1 MFLDFFTRL
10 RGAGIPVSIGEL
22 LDLHAALDAG
32 LAVADPEAFY
42 LLARA
47 LLVKDERFFDR
58 FDLVYAGE
66 MARAERPSVATA
78 VPEEWLRLE
87 LQRLLSEE
95 DRQRLQALGG
105 LNELLDAL
113 QQRLA
118 EQRERHVGGNKWV
131 GTGGTSPFGSGGYNP
146 FGVRIGEA
154 GTRQGRAAKVWE
166 QRDYR
171 NLDDRAPLDRR
182 NLQLALRRLRRFA
195 RQGAA
200 AEFDLEGTV
209 AATAREGGLLD
220 VRYRP
225 ERHNATKVL
234 LLLDIGGSMDLH
246 VRLCSELFSAC
257 RLEFRHLEYYYF
269 HNCVYERVWRDNAR
283 RHDDSLATEELLRRY
298 NADYRLVIVGDAS
311 MGPYEITHPGGSVE
325 HWNEEPGSVW
335 IQRLCQHFPRAVWLN
350 PYPQE
355 GWASSTSIQL
365 LRELMTQRMF
375 PLTGEGLGEAIRSL
389 TRS

>member
-10 RGAGIPVSIGEL
+10 RAAGIPVSIGEL

-32 LAVADPEAFY
+32 IAVVDPEAFY
-42 LLARA
+42 LLART

-58 FDLVYAGE
+58 FDQVFAGE
-66 MARAERPSVATA
+66 MARAERSSETKAILA
-78 VPEEWLRLE
+78 DWLRLE

-105 LNELLDAL
+105 LDELLKTL

-118 EQRERHVGGNKWV
+118 EQRERHAGGNKWV

-171 NLDDRAPLDRR
+171 NLDDQAPLDRR

-200 AEFDLEGTV
+200 AEFDLDATV
-209 AATAREGGLLD
+209 AATAKEGGLLD

-234 LLLDIGGSMDLH
+234 LLFDVGGSMDLH

-283 RHDDSLATEELLRRY
+283 RHEEGLPTVELLRRY
-298 NADYRLVIVGDAS
+298 GADYRLVIVGDAS

-325 HWNEEPGSVW
+325 HWNEEPGALW
-335 IQRLCQHFPRAVWLN
+335 IRRLCHHFPRAAWLN
-350 PYPQE
+350 PYPRD
-355 GWASSTSIQL
+355 GWDFSTSIGL
-365 LRELMTQRMF
+365 LRELMGQRMF
-375 PLTGEGLGEAIRSL
+375 PLTGEGLAEAIRAL
-389 TRS
+389 TRQ

>member
-10 RGAGIPVSIGEL
+10 RAAGIPVSLGEL

-47 LLVKDERFFDR
+47 VLVKDERFFDR
-58 FDLVYAGE
+58 FDQVYAGE
-66 MARAERPSVATA
+66 MARSERLSETQAIPAD
-78 VPEEWLRLE
+78 WLRLE
-87 LQRLLSEE
+87 LQRLLSDE

-105 LNELLDAL
+105 LDELLDTL
-113 QQRLA
+113 RQRLA
-118 EQRERHVGGNKWV
+118 EQRERHAGGNKWI

-146 FGVRIGEA
+146 FGVRVGEA

-234 LLLDIGGSMDLH
+234 LLLDVGGSMDLH
-246 VRLCSELFSAC
+246 VRLCTELFSAC

-283 RHDDSLATEELLRRY
+283 RHEEGLATAELLRRY
-298 NADYRLVIVGDAS
+298 GADYRLVIVGDAS

-325 HWNEEPGSVW
+325 HWNEEPGALW

-350 PYPQE
+350 PYPQD
-355 GWASSTSIQL
+355 GWVSSTSIQL
-365 LRELMTQRMF
+365 LRDLMAQRMF
-375 PLTGEGLGEAIRSL
+375 PLTGEGLGDAIRSL
-389 TRS
+389 TRP

>member
-10 RGAGIPVSIGEL
+10 RAAGIPVSIGEL

-32 LAVADPEAFY
+32 IAVVDPEAFY
-42 LLARA
+42 LLART

-58 FDLVYAGE
+58 FDQVFAGE
-66 MARAERPSVATA
+66 MARAERSSETKAIPAD
-78 VPEEWLRLE
+78 WLRLE

-105 LNELLDAL
+105 LDELLKTL

-118 EQRERHVGGNKWV
+118 EQRERHAGGNKWV

-171 NLDDRAPLDRR
+171 NLDDQAPLDRR

-200 AEFDLEGTV
+200 AEFDLDATV
-209 AATAREGGLLD
+209 AATAKEGGLLD

-234 LLLDIGGSMDLH
+234 LLFDVGGSMDLH

-283 RHDDSLATEELLRRY
+283 RHEEGLPTAELLRRY
-298 NADYRLVIVGDAS
+298 GADYRLVIVGDAS

-325 HWNEEPGSVW
+325 HWNEEPGALW
-335 IQRLCQHFPRAVWLN
+335 IQRLCQHFPRAAWLN
-350 PYPQE
+350 PYPRD
-355 GWASSTSIQL
+355 GWDFSTSIGL
-365 LRELMTQRMF
+365 LRELMGQRMF
-375 PLTGEGLGEAIRSL
+375 PLTGEGLAEAIRAL
-389 TRS
+389 TRQ

>member
-10 RGAGIPVSIGEL
+10 RAAGIPVSLGEL

-47 LLVKDERFFDR
+47 VLVKDERFFDR
-58 FDLVYAGE
+58 FDQVYAGE
-66 MARAERPSVATA
+66 LARYERLAEPKAIPA
-78 VPEEWLRLE
+78 DWLRLE
-87 LQRLLSEE
+87 FQRLLSDE

-105 LNELLDAL
+105 LDELLETL
-113 QQRLA
+113 RQRLA
-118 EQRERHVGGNKWV
+118 EQRERHAGGNKWV

-146 FGVRIGEA
+146 FGVRVGEA

-200 AEFDLEGTV
+200 AEFDLDETV
-209 AATAREGGLLD
+209 AATAQEGGLLD

-234 LLLDIGGSMDLH
+234 LLLDVGGSMDLH

-283 RHDDSLATEELLRRY
+283 RYEEGLATAELLRRY
-298 NADYRLVIVGDAS
+298 GADYRLVIVGDAS

-325 HWNEEPGSVW
+325 HWNEEPGALW
-335 IQRLCQHFPRAVWLN
+335 FQRLCQHFPRAVWLN
-350 PYPQE
+350 PYPQD

-365 LRELMTQRMF
+365 LRELMAQRMF
-375 PLTGEGLGEAIRSL
+375 PLTGEGLGDAIRSL
-389 TRS
+389 TRP

>member
-10 RGAGIPVSIGEL
+10 RAAGIPVSIGEL

-32 LAVADPEAFY
+32 IVVADAEAFY
-42 LLARA
+42 LLART

-58 FDLVYAGE
+58 FDQVFAGE
-66 MARAERPSVATA
+66 MARFERSSGGKAIPAD
-78 VPEEWLRLE
+78 WLRLE
-87 LQRLLSEE
+87 LQRLLSAE

-105 LNELLDAL
+105 LDELLKTL

-118 EQRERHVGGNKWV
+118 EQRERHAGGNKWV
-131 GTGGTSPFGSGGYNP
+131 GTGGTSPFGSAGYNP

-171 NLDDRAPLDRR
+171 NLDDHAPLDRR

-200 AEFDLEGTV
+200 AEFDLDATV
-209 AATAREGGLLD
+209 AATAQEGGLLD

-234 LLLDIGGSMDLH
+234 LLFDVGGSMDLH

-269 HNCVYERVWRDNAR
+269 HNCVYERVWRDNGR
-283 RHDDSLATEELLRRY
+283 RHEESVATEDLLRRY
-298 NADYRLVIVGDAS
+298 GADYRLVIVGDAS

-325 HWNEEPGSVW
+325 HWNDEPGALW
-335 IQRLCQHFPRAVWLN
+335 IQRLCQHFPRAAWLN
-350 PYPQE
+350 PYPRD
-355 GWASSTSIQL
+355 GWDFSTSIGL
-365 LRELMTQRMF
+365 LRELMGQRMF
-375 PLTGEGLGEAIRSL
+375 PLTGEGLADAIRAL
-389 TRS
+389 TRQ

>member
-10 RGAGIPVSIGEL
+10 RAADIPVSIGEL

-32 LAVADPEAFY
+32 IAVLDPEAFY
-42 LLARA
+42 LLART

-58 FDLVYAGE
+58 FDQVFAGE
-66 MARAERPSVATA
+66 MARAERSSDTKGIPAD
-78 VPEEWLRLE
+78 WLRLE
-87 LQRLLSEE
+87 LQRLLSDE

-105 LNELLDAL
+105 LDELLKTL

-118 EQRERHVGGNKWV
+118 EQRERHAGGNKWV

-154 GTRQGRAAKVWE
+154 GIRQGQAAKVWE

-200 AEFDLEGTV
+200 AEFDLDATV
-209 AATAREGGLLD
+209 AATAKEGGLLD

-234 LLLDIGGSMDLH
+234 LLFDVGGSMDIH

-283 RHDDSLATEELLRRY
+283 RHEEGLPTAELLRRY
-298 NADYRLVIVGDAS
+298 GADYRLVIVGDAS

-325 HWNEEPGSVW
+325 HWNEEPGALW
-335 IQRLCQHFPRAVWLN
+335 IQRLCQHFPRAAWLN
-350 PYPQE
+350 PYPSD
-355 GWASSTSIQL
+355 GWDFSTSIGL
-365 LRELMTQRMF
+365 LRELMAQRMF
-375 PLTGEGLGEAIRSL
+375 PLTGEGLAEAIRAL
-389 TRS
+389 TRQ

>member
-32 LAVADPEAFY
+32 LAVAEPESFY

-66 MARAERPSVATA
+66 MARVERPAAATA
-78 VPEEWLRLE
+78 VPDEWLRLE

-95 DRQRLQALGG
+95 ERQRLQALGG

-118 EQRERHVGGNKWV
+118 EQRERHAAGNKWV

-209 AATAREGGLLD
+209 GATAREGGLLD

-325 HWNEEPGSVW
+325 HWNEEPGAVW

-365 LRELMTQRMF
+365 LRELMVQRMF

>member
-10 RGAGIPVSIGEL
+10 RAAGIPVSLGEL

-32 LAVADPEAFY
+32 LVVADPEAFY
-42 LLARA
+42 LLART

-58 FDLVYAGE
+58 FDQVYAGE
-66 MARAERPSVATA
+66 LARVERPAEASTLPAD
-78 VPEEWLRLE
+78 WLRLE
-87 LQRLLSEE
+87 LQRLLSAE

-105 LNELLDAL
+105 LDELLATL

-118 EQRERHVGGNKWV
+118 EQRERHAGGNKWV

-200 AEFDLEGTV
+200 AEFDLDGTV

-234 LLLDIGGSMDLH
+234 LLLDVGGSMDLH
-246 VRLCSELFSAC
+246 VRLCTELFSAC

-269 HNCVYERVWRDNAR
+269 HNCVYERVWWDNAR
-283 RHDDSLATEELLRRY
+283 RHDEGLATDELLRRY
-298 NADYRLVIVGDAS
+298 GADYRLVIVGDAS
-311 MGPYEITHPGGSVE
+311 MGPYEITQAGGSVE
-325 HWNEEPGSVW
+325 HWNEEPGALW
-335 IQRLCQHFPRAVWLN
+335 IQRLCQHFPRAAWLN

-365 LRELMTQRMF
+365 LRELMAQRMF
-375 PLTGEGLGEAIRSL
+375 PLTGEGLGDAIRAL
-389 TRS
+389 TRP

>member
-10 RGAGIPVSIGEL
+10 RAAGIPVSLGEL

-47 LLVKDERFFDR
+47 VLVKDERFFDR
-58 FDLVYAGE
+58 FDQVYAGE
-66 MARAERPSVATA
+66 LARSERAPDAQA
-78 VPEEWLRLE
+78 LPADWLRLE
-87 LQRLLSEE
+87 LQRRLSEE

-105 LNELLDAL
+105 LDELLETL
-113 QQRLA
+113 RQRLA
-118 EQRERHVGGNKWV
+118 EQRERHAGGNKWI

-146 FGVRIGEA
+146 FGVRVGEA

-166 QRDYR
+166 QRDFR

-200 AEFDLEGTV
+200 AEFDLEETV

-234 LLLDIGGSMDLH
+234 LLLDVGGSMDLH
-246 VRLCSELFSAC
+246 VQLCSELFSAC

-283 RHDDSLATEELLRRY
+283 RHEEGLATGELLRRY
-298 NADYRLVIVGDAS
+298 GADYRLVIVGDAS
-311 MGPYEITHPGGSVE
+311 MGPYELTHPGVASNTGTKSPAHSGSSGCASTFPGL
-325 HWNEEPGSVW
+325 PGS
-335 IQRLCQHFPRAVWLN
+335 IPIHAMAGISAPPSACC
-350 PYPQE
+350 
-355 GWASSTSIQL
+355 AS
-365 LRELMTQRMF
+365 
-375 PLTGEGLGEAIRSL
+375 
-389 TRS
+389 

>member
-10 RGAGIPVSIGEL
+10 RAAGIPVSLGEL

-47 LLVKDERFFDR
+47 VLVKDERFFDR
-58 FDLVYAGE
+58 FDQVYAGE
-66 MARAERPSVATA
+66 LARYERLAEPKAIPA
-78 VPEEWLRLE
+78 DWLRLE
-87 LQRLLSEE
+87 FQRLLSDE

-105 LNELLDAL
+105 LDELLETL
-113 QQRLA
+113 RQRLA
-118 EQRERHVGGNKWV
+118 EQRERHAGGNKWV

-146 FGVRIGEA
+146 FGVRVGEA

-200 AEFDLEGTV
+200 AEFDLDETV
-209 AATAREGGLLD
+209 AATAQEGGLLD

-234 LLLDIGGSMDLH
+234 LLLDVGGSMDLH

-283 RHDDSLATEELLRRY
+283 RYEEGLATAELLRRY
-298 NADYRLVIVGDAS
+298 GADYRLVIVGDAS

-325 HWNEEPGSVW
+325 HWNEEPGALW

-350 PYPQE
+350 PYPQD

-365 LRELMTQRMF
+365 LRELMAQRMF
-375 PLTGEGLGEAIRSL
+375 PLTGEGLGDAIRSL
-389 TRS
+389 TRP

>member
-10 RGAGIPVSIGEL
+10 RAAGIPVSLGEL

-32 LAVADPEAFY
+32 LAVADPDAFY

-47 LLVKDERFFDR
+47 VLVKDERFFDS
-58 FDLVYAGE
+58 FDQVYAGE
-66 MARAERPSVATA
+66 LARSERAPDAQA
-78 VPEEWLRLE
+78 IPADWLRLE
-87 LQRLLSEE
+87 LQRQLSEE

-105 LNELLDAL
+105 LDELLETL
-113 QQRLA
+113 RQRLA
-118 EQRERHVGGNKWV
+118 EQRERHAGGNKWV

-146 FGVRIGEA
+146 FGVRVGDA

-166 QRDYR
+166 QRDFR

-200 AEFDLEGTV
+200 AEFDLEETI

-234 LLLDIGGSMDLH
+234 LLLDVGGSMDLH
-246 VRLCSELFSAC
+246 VQLCSELFSAC

-283 RHDDSLATEELLRRY
+283 RHEEGLATGELLRRY
-298 NADYRLVIVGDAS
+298 GADYRLVIVGDAS
-311 MGPYEITHPGGSVE
+311 MGPYELTHPGGSVE
-325 HWNEEPGSVW
+325 HWNEEPGALW
-335 IQRLCQHFPRAVWLN
+335 IQRLCQHFPRAAWLN
-350 PYPQE
+350 PYPRD
-355 GWASSTSIQL
+355 GWDFSTSIGL
-365 LRELMTQRMF
+365 LRELMGQRMF

-389 TRS
+389 TRP

>member
-10 RGAGIPVSIGEL
+10 RAAGIPVSIGEL

-32 LAVADPEAFY
+32 IAVVDPEAFY
-42 LLARA
+42 LLART

-58 FDLVYAGE
+58 FDQVFAGE
-66 MARAERPSVATA
+66 MARAERSSETKAIPAD
-78 VPEEWLRLE
+78 WLRLE
-87 LQRLLSEE
+87 LQRLLSAE

-105 LNELLDAL
+105 LDELLKTL

-118 EQRERHVGGNKWV
+118 EQRERHAGGNKWV

-171 NLDDRAPLDRR
+171 NLDDQAPLDRR

-200 AEFDLEGTV
+200 AEFDLDATV
-209 AATAREGGLLD
+209 AATAKEGGLLD

-234 LLLDIGGSMDLH
+234 LLFDVGGSMDLH

-283 RHDDSLATEELLRRY
+283 RHEEGLPTAELLRRY
-298 NADYRLVIVGDAS
+298 GADYRLVIVGDAS

-325 HWNEEPGSVW
+325 HWNEEPGALW
-335 IQRLCQHFPRAVWLN
+335 IQRLCQHFPRAAWLN
-350 PYPQE
+350 PYPRD
-355 GWASSTSIQL
+355 GWDFSTSISL
-365 LRELMTQRMF
+365 LRELMGQRMF
-375 PLTGEGLGEAIRSL
+375 PLAGEGLAEAIRAL
-389 TRS
+389 TRQ

>member
-58 FDLVYAGE
+58 FDQVYAGE
-66 MARAERPSVATA
+66 MARVERPAAATA
-78 VPEEWLRLE
+78 VPDEWLRLE

-95 DRQRLQALGG
+95 ERQRLQALGG

-118 EQRERHVGGNKWV
+118 EQRERHAGGSKWV

-195 RQGAA
+195 RQGVA

-257 RLEFRHLEYYYF
+257 RLEFRQLEYYYF

-325 HWNEEPGSVW
+325 HWNEEPGAVW

-365 LRELMTQRMF
+365 LRELMAQRMF

>member
-10 RGAGIPVSIGEL
+10 RAAGVPVSLGEL

-32 LAVADPEAFY
+32 LAVADPDAFY

-47 LLVKDERFFDR
+47 VLVKDERFFDR
-58 FDLVYAGE
+58 FDQVYAGE
-66 MARAERPSVATA
+66 MAGSERASDAQAIPAD
-78 VPEEWLRLE
+78 WLRLE
-87 LQRLLSEE
+87 LQRQLSEE

-105 LNELLDAL
+105 LDELLETL

-118 EQRERHVGGNKWV
+118 EQRERHAGGNKWI

-146 FGVRIGEA
+146 FGVRVGEA

-234 LLLDIGGSMDLH
+234 LLLDVGGSMDLH
-246 VRLCSELFSAC
+246 VQLCSELFSAC

-283 RHDDSLATEELLRRY
+283 RHEEGLATSELLRRY
-298 NADYRLVIVGDAS
+298 GADYRLVIVGDAS
-311 MGPYEITHPGGSVE
+311 MGPYELTHPGGSVE
-325 HWNEEPGSVW
+325 HWNEEPGALW
-335 IQRLCQHFPRAVWLN
+335 IQRLCQHFPRAAWLN
-350 PYPQE
+350 PYPRD
-355 GWASSTSIQL
+355 GWDFSISIGL
-365 LRELMTQRMF
+365 LRELMGQRMF

-389 TRS
+389 TRP

>member
-10 RGAGIPVSIGEL
+10 RAAGIPVSIGEL

-32 LAVADPEAFY
+32 IVVADAEAFY
-42 LLARA
+42 LLART

-58 FDLVYAGE
+58 FDQVFAGE
-66 MARAERPSVATA
+66 MARFERSSGGKAIPAD
-78 VPEEWLRLE
+78 WLRLE
-87 LQRLLSEE
+87 LQRLLSAE

-105 LNELLDAL
+105 LDELLKTL

-118 EQRERHVGGNKWV
+118 EQRERHAGGNKWV
-131 GTGGTSPFGSGGYNP
+131 GTGGTSPFGSAGYNP

-171 NLDDRAPLDRR
+171 NLDDHAPLDRR

-200 AEFDLEGTV
+200 AEFDLDATV
-209 AATAREGGLLD
+209 AATAQEGGLLD

-234 LLLDIGGSMDLH
+234 LLFDVGGSMDLH

-269 HNCVYERVWRDNAR
+269 HNCVYERVWRDNGR
-283 RHDDSLATEELLRRY
+283 RHEESVATEDLLRRY
-298 NADYRLVIVGDAS
+298 GADYRLVIVGDAS

-325 HWNEEPGSVW
+325 HWNEEPGALW
-335 IQRLCQHFPRAVWLN
+335 IQRLCQHFPRAAWLN
-350 PYPQE
+350 PYPRD
-355 GWASSTSIQL
+355 GWDFSTSIGL
-365 LRELMTQRMF
+365 LRELMGQRMF
-375 PLTGEGLGEAIRSL
+375 PLTGEGLADAIRAL
-389 TRS
+389 TRQ

>member
-32 LAVADPEAFY
+32 FAVGDPEAFY

-66 MARAERPSVATA
+66 MARAERPSAATA

-105 LNELLDAL
+105 LNELLDTL

-118 EQRERHVGGNKWV
+118 EQRERHAGGNKWV

-325 HWNEEPGSVW
+325 HWNEEPGAVW

-365 LRELMTQRMF
+365 LRELMAQRMF

>member
-22 LDLHAALDAG
+22 LDMYAALDAG

-58 FDLVYAGE
+58 FDQVFAGE
-66 MARAERPSVATA
+66 MAKPERPSAATA
-78 VPEEWLRLE
+78 VPEDWLRLD

-118 EQRERHVGGNKWV
+118 EQRERHAGGNKWV

-200 AEFDLEGTV
+200 AEFDLQGTI

-283 RHDDSLATEELLRRY
+283 RHEESLATEELLRRY

-325 HWNEEPGSVW
+325 HWNEEPGALW
-335 IQRLCQHFPRAVWLN
+335 IQRLCRHFPRAVWLN

-355 GWASSTSIQL
+355 GWPSSTSITL
-365 LRELMTQRMF
+365 LRELLDQRMF
-375 PLTGEGLGEAIRSL
+375 PLTGEGLGDAIRAL
-389 TRS
+389 TRQ

>member
-32 LAVADPEAFY
+32 LVVADPEAFY

-58 FDLVYAGE
+58 FDQVYAGE
-66 MARAERPSVATA
+66 MARVERPAAATA

-95 DRQRLQALGG
+95 DRQRLQTLGG

-118 EQRERHVGGNKWV
+118 EQRERHAGGNKWV

-257 RLEFRHLEYYYF
+257 RLEFRQLEYYYF

-325 HWNEEPGSVW
+325 HWNEEPGAVW

-365 LRELMTQRMF
+365 LRELMAQRMF

>member
-58 FDLVYAGE
+58 FDQVYAGE
-66 MARAERPSVATA
+66 MARVERPAAATA

-95 DRQRLQALGG
+95 ERQRLQALGG

-118 EQRERHVGGNKWV
+118 EQRERHAGGNKWV

-257 RLEFRHLEYYYF
+257 RLEFRQLEYYYF

-325 HWNEEPGSVW
+325 HWNEEPGAVW

-355 GWASSTSIQL
+355 GWASSNSIQL
-365 LRELMTQRMF
+365 LRELMAQRMF

>member
-58 FDLVYAGE
+58 FDQVYAGE
-66 MARAERPSVATA
+66 MARVERPAAATA

-118 EQRERHVGGNKWV
+118 EQRERHAGGNKWV

-257 RLEFRHLEYYYF
+257 RLEFRQLEHYYF

-325 HWNEEPGSVW
+325 HWNEEPGAVW

-355 GWASSTSIQL
+355 GWASSNSIQL
-365 LRELMTQRMF
+365 LRELMAQRMF

>member
-32 LAVADPEAFY
+32 LAVGDPEAFY

-66 MARAERPSVATA
+66 MARFERPAATA

-118 EQRERHVGGNKWV
+118 EQRERHAGGNKWV

-325 HWNEEPGSVW
+325 HWNEEPGAVW

-365 LRELMTQRMF
+365 LRELMAQRMF

>member
-10 RGAGIPVSIGEL
+10 RAAGIPVSIGEL
-22 LDLHAALDAG
+22 LDLHAALDADIV
-32 LAVADPEAFY
+32 VADAEAFY
-42 LLARA
+42 LLART

-58 FDLVYAGE
+58 FDQVFAGE
-66 MARAERPSVATA
+66 MARFERSSGGKAIPAD
-78 VPEEWLRLE
+78 WLRLE
-87 LQRLLSEE
+87 LQRLLSAE

-105 LNELLDAL
+105 LDELLKTL

-118 EQRERHVGGNKWV
+118 EQRERHAGGNKWV
-131 GTGGTSPFGSGGYNP
+131 GTGGTSPFGSAGYNP

-171 NLDDRAPLDRR
+171 NLDDHAPLDRR

-200 AEFDLEGTV
+200 AEFDLDATV
-209 AATAREGGLLD
+209 AATAQEGGLLD

-234 LLLDIGGSMDLH
+234 LLFDVGGSMDLH

-269 HNCVYERVWRDNAR
+269 HNCVYERVWRDNGR
-283 RHDDSLATEELLRRY
+283 RHEESVATEDLLRRY
-298 NADYRLVIVGDAS
+298 GADYRLVIVGDAS

-325 HWNEEPGSVW
+325 HWNEEPGALW
-335 IQRLCQHFPRAVWLN
+335 IQRLCQHFPRAAWLN
-350 PYPQE
+350 PYPRD
-355 GWASSTSIQL
+355 GWDFSTSIGL
-365 LRELMTQRMF
+365 LRELMGQRMF
-375 PLTGEGLGEAIRSL
+375 PLTGEGLADAIRAL
-389 TRS
+389 TRQ

>member
-10 RGAGIPVSIGEL
+10 RAVDIPVSIGEL
-22 LDLHAALDAG
+22 LDLDAG
-32 LAVADPEAFY
+32 IAVLDPEAFY
-42 LLARA
+42 LLART

-58 FDLVYAGE
+58 FDQVFAGE
-66 MARAERPSVATA
+66 MARAERSSDTKAIPAD
-78 VPEEWLRLE
+78 WLRLE
-87 LQRLLSEE
+87 LQRLLSDE

-105 LNELLDAL
+105 LDELLKTL

-118 EQRERHVGGNKWV
+118 EQRERHAGGNKWV

-154 GTRQGRAAKVWE
+154 GIRQGQAAKVWE

-171 NLDDRAPLDRR
+171 DLDDRAPLDRR

-200 AEFDLEGTV
+200 AEFDLDATV
-209 AATAREGGLLD
+209 AATAKEGGLLD

-234 LLLDIGGSMDLH
+234 LLFDVGGSMDIH

-283 RHDDSLATEELLRRY
+283 RHEEGLPTAELLRRY
-298 NADYRLVIVGDAS
+298 GADYRLVIVGDAS

-325 HWNEEPGSVW
+325 HWNEEPGALW
-335 IQRLCQHFPRAVWLN
+335 IQRLCQHFPRAAWLN
-350 PYPQE
+350 PYPRD
-355 GWASSTSIQL
+355 GWDFSTSIGL
-365 LRELMTQRMF
+365 LRELMGQRMF
-375 PLTGEGLGEAIRSL
+375 PLTGEGLAEAIRAL
-389 TRS
+389 TRQ

>member
-10 RGAGIPVSIGEL
+10 RAAGIPVSLGEL

-32 LAVADPEAFY
+32 LVVADPEAFY
-42 LLARA
+42 LLART

-58 FDLVYAGE
+58 FDQVYAGE
-66 MARAERPSVATA
+66 LARVERPAEASTLPAD
-78 VPEEWLRLE
+78 WLRLE
-87 LQRLLSEE
+87 LERLLSAE

-105 LNELLDAL
+105 LDELLATL

-118 EQRERHVGGNKWV
+118 EQRERHAGGNKWV

-154 GTRQGRAAKVWE
+154 GTRQGRAAKFWE

-195 RQGAA
+195 RHGAA
-200 AEFDLEGTV
+200 AEFDLDGTV

-234 LLLDIGGSMDLH
+234 LLLDVGGSMDLH
-246 VRLCSELFSAC
+246 VRLCTELFSAC

-283 RHDDSLATEELLRRY
+283 RHDEGLATDELLRRY
-298 NADYRLVIVGDAS
+298 GADYRLVIVGDAS
-311 MGPYEITHPGGSVE
+311 MGPYEITQAGGSVE
-325 HWNEEPGSVW
+325 HWNEEPGALW
-335 IQRLCQHFPRAVWLN
+335 IQRLCQHFPRAAWLN

-365 LRELMTQRMF
+365 LRELMAQRMF
-375 PLTGEGLGEAIRSL
+375 PLTGEGLGDAIRAL
-389 TRS
+389 TRP

>member
-32 LAVADPEAFY
+32 LAVAEPESFY

-66 MARAERPSVATA
+66 MARVERPAAATA
-78 VPEEWLRLE
+78 VPDEWLRLE

-95 DRQRLQALGG
+95 ERQRLQALGG

-118 EQRERHVGGNKWV
+118 EQRERHAGGNKWV

-257 RLEFRHLEYYYF
+257 RLEFRQLEYYYF

-325 HWNEEPGSVW
+325 HWNEEPGAVW

-365 LRELMTQRMF
+365 LRELMAQRMF

>member
-10 RGAGIPVSIGEL
+10 RAAGIPVSLGEL

-47 LLVKDERFFDR
+47 VLVKDERFFDR
-58 FDLVYAGE
+58 FDQVYAGE
-66 MARAERPSVATA
+66 LARYERLAEPKAIPA
-78 VPEEWLRLE
+78 DWLRLE
-87 LQRLLSEE
+87 FQRLLSDE

-105 LNELLDAL
+105 LDELLETL
-113 QQRLA
+113 RQRLA
-118 EQRERHVGGNKWV
+118 EQRERHAGGNKWV

-146 FGVRIGEA
+146 FGVRVGEA

-200 AEFDLEGTV
+200 AEFDLDETV
-209 AATAREGGLLD
+209 SATAQEGGLLD

-234 LLLDIGGSMDLH
+234 LLLDVGGSMDLH

-283 RHDDSLATEELLRRY
+283 RYEEGLATAELLRRY
-298 NADYRLVIVGDAS
+298 GADYRLVIVGDAS

-325 HWNEEPGSVW
+325 HWNEEPGALW

-350 PYPQE
+350 PYPQD

-365 LRELMTQRMF
+365 LRELMAQRMF
-375 PLTGEGLGEAIRSL
+375 PLTGEGLGDAIRSL
-389 TRS
+389 TRP

>member
-10 RGAGIPVSIGEL
+10 RAAGIPVSIGEL

-32 LAVADPEAFY
+32 IAVVDPEAFY
-42 LLARA
+42 LLART

-58 FDLVYAGE
+58 FDQVFAGE
-66 MARAERPSVATA
+66 MARAERSSETKAIPAD
-78 VPEEWLRLE
+78 WLRLE

-105 LNELLDAL
+105 LDELLKTL

-118 EQRERHVGGNKWV
+118 EQRERHAGGNKWV

-171 NLDDRAPLDRR
+171 NLDDQAPLDRR

-200 AEFDLEGTV
+200 AEFDLDATV
-209 AATAREGGLLD
+209 AATAKEGGLLD

-234 LLLDIGGSMDLH
+234 LLFDVGGSMDLH

-283 RHDDSLATEELLRRY
+283 RHEESLPTAELLRRY
-298 NADYRLVIVGDAS
+298 GADYRLVIVGDAS

-325 HWNEEPGSVW
+325 HWNEEPGALW
-335 IQRLCQHFPRAVWLN
+335 IQRLCQHFPRAAWLN
-350 PYPQE
+350 PYPRD
-355 GWASSTSIQL
+355 GWDFSTSIGL
-365 LRELMTQRMF
+365 LRELMGQRMF
-375 PLTGEGLGEAIRSL
+375 PLTGEGLAEAIRAL
-389 TRS
+389 TRQ